1 MKINITAKDYT
12 WHGLG
17 GNYYNFIENVTP
29 RISKWLIE
37 EYTKSKR
44 DYSPEEIRSI
54 AKKLYRIAEIIDEEI
69 NE

>member
-1 MKINITAKDYT
+1 MKINVTANDYT

-17 GNYYNFIENVTP
+17 DNYYNFIENVTP
-29 RISKWLIE
+29 RISKWLVE

-44 DYSPEEIRSI
+44 DYNLEEIRNV

-69 NE
+69 DE

>member
-1 MKINITAKDYT
+1 MKINVTANDYT

-29 RISKWLIE
+29 RISKWLVE

-44 DYSPEEIRSI
+44 DYNLEEIRSI

-69 NE
+69 DE

>member
-1 MKINITAKDYT
+1 MKINVTANDYT

-17 GNYYNFIENVTP
+17 SNYYNFIENVTP
-29 RISKWLIE
+29 RISKWLVE

-44 DYSPEEIRSI
+44 DYNPEEIRNV

-69 NE
+69 DE